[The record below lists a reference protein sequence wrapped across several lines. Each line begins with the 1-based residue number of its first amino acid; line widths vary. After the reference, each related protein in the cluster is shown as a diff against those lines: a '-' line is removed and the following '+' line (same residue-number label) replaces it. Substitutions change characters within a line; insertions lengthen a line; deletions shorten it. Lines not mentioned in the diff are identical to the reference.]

1 MDQFLEEAD
10 LVFQT
15 SDKSIPIEKWVEG
28 IRLISGPFSF
38 EGHEYQREILTTNAQ
53 RMCLRKGSQVGMT
66 EAVILRILHGLL
78 FGKYLQGALVL
89 MPTVNDVQDYSKSR
103 FGSLISDNEGI
114 AKYVSGTDSVSLKK
128 VRRSFL
134 HLRGARVTGRI
145 EGIKKSSS
153 QLKSIPCD
161 IVLFDE
167 SDEMDSAMIDLA
179 LERLGHSSVK
189 EEIYLSTPSI
199 PDYGISKL
207 YDESDQ
213 RVWAIRCSHCGAE
226 TVLED
231 EFPSCLVERAD
242 GSVYRA
248 CKKNKDHEIFPK
260 DGHWIAKFPERSK
273 DLTGYYISQLNSAYA
288 DLRKILRRFNDSSKR
303 NIGEFYNSVLGQ
315 AWISAENRLN
325 IIDVYSHCG
334 QSPMLTRCNGPTAA
348 GIDVGA
354 QLHIVIAYRPR
365 EEVLQVCYLARVSS
379 FQDLHDVCQRFG
391 VKVAVIDAEPE
402 LRKVREFQSS
412 EEFPVFACD
421 YQKSI
426 TEGKRWD
433 EEKGTLRVNRTESLD
448 GVHDLVSSSGLL
460 VLPRRCEE
468 VEQFSKEL
476 INIAK
481 VLEEDQETGSREYR
495 YRKLGADHYAHAL
508 NYCILASSKIS
519 TMSDPWGREKP
530 RQEKAIDA
538 FDVYDYN
545 RGERGHS
552 PGDRQ
557 TEGDSGWDPFN

>member
-1 MDQFLEEAD
+1 LDQFLEEAD
-10 LVFQT
+10 LAFQT

-38 EGHEYQREILTTNAQ
+38 EGHEYQREILMSDAQ
-53 RMCLRKGSQVGMT
+53 RMCLRKGSQLGVT

-78 FGKYLQGALVL
+78 FGKYSQGALVL

-134 HLRGARVTGRI
+134 HLRGARVTGKI

-161 IVLFDE
+161 VVLFDE

-213 RVWAIRCSHCGAE
+213 RVWAIRCGSCGTE

-242 GSVYRA
+242 SSVYRA

-260 DGHWIAKFPERSK
+260 DGHWIPKFPERSK
-273 DLTGYYISQLNSAYA
+273 DMTGYYISQLNSAYA

-315 AWISAENRLN
+315 AWISAENRLTVQ
-325 IIDVYSHCG
+325 DVYANCG
-334 QSPMLTRCNGPTAA
+334 QSPMLTRANGPCCM
-348 GIDVGA
+348 GVDVGA
-354 QLHIVIAYRPR
+354 MLHVVVGYKPR

-379 FQDLHDVCQRFG
+379 FNDLHDIAQRFNVG
-391 VKVAVIDAEPE
+391 CAVIDIEPE
-402 LRKVREFQSS
+402 TRKAREWANS
-412 EEFPVFACD
+412 EDFPVFLCD
-421 YQKSI
+421 YLETI

-433 EEKGTLRVNRTESLD
+433 EEKKTLKVNRTESLD

-460 VLPRRCEE
+460 ILPRRCEE
-468 VEQFSKEL
+468 VEEFAKEL
-476 INIAK
+476 VNTAK
-481 VLEEDQETGSREYR
+481 VLEEDSETGSREYR
-495 YRKLGADHYAHAL
+495 YRKLGPDHYAHGS
-508 NYCILASSKIS
+508 NYCILAASKIS
-519 TMSDPWGREKP
+519 TMSDPWGRERP
-530 RQEKAIDA
+530 RQEKAVCD
-538 FDVYDYN
+538 FDPYSYN
-545 RGERGHS
+545 
-552 PGDRQ
+552 
-557 TEGDSGWDPFN
+557 TEGESGWNPFD